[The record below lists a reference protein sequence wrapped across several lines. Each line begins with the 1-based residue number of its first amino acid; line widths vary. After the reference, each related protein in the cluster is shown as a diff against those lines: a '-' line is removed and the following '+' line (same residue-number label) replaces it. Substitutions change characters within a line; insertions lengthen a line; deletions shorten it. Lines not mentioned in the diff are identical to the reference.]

1 MLKILSK
8 IKYLKSKI
16 WFNGQVCKFKEIKD
30 SEKLGIVII
39 HQELALIPELS
50 IAENIFLGNEQ
61 AKGGVMAALAG
72 MVLADRLNA
81 ATPKAGN
88 NFELDEIAD
97 CYIGGVSALGG
108 VGTVFSAIIGGLVIG
123 MLNNGMS
130 ILGVNVDWQQ
140 TIKGL
145 VLLAA
150 VAFDIY
156 SKNKVSKVVSD
167 KKDKDKA
174 KSGENE
180 NKKDNVALEV

>member
-61 AKGGVMAALAG
+61 AKRGVMAALAG
-72 MVLADRLNA
+72 MVFADRLNA

-88 NFELDEIAD
+88 NFELA

-108 VGTVFSAIIGGLVIG
+108 VGTVFGAIIGGLVIG

-130 ILGVNVDWQQ
+130 ILGVSVDWQQ